1 MCGIF
6 GVYSR
11 SSPDACRAA
20 LQLALGALAHRGPDG
35 HGTALAHAGEV
46 TIGFAQTR
54 LAILDLS
61 PSGHQPMLGPAGEML
76 VFNGEIY
83 NHRELRPA
91 LEAAGVVFEGHSDTE
106 TLLHLL
112 IREGAAALDR
122 LVGMFAFAFWD
133 PRTRQLL
140 LARDRLGKKPL
151 YWVEGRDGVAFASE
165 VRTLLATGAAAR
177 ELDRDGLNRWLSRGS
192 SQDPTTLIRGV
203 RSLPPGH
210 VMTID
215 ATGRRE
221 RRYWSMHIDEPPPDW
236 RDQLE
241 SLLDTAVRQRL
252 LSDRPIGVFL
262 SGGVDSSA
270 IAAVAARHAPGAIES
285 FTLTFDEV
293 AWNEA
298 DGARAMA
305 ARIGS
310 RHHTSHLTAS
320 EALAHMED
328 ALAAQ
333 DLPSHDGFNT
343 WFVTRA
349 ARQYGL
355 VVALAGTGGDELF
368 GGYLHFRRFA
378 AMMRVGA
385 LAKVLPGAI
394 RSALSRGLHPAM
406 PTRWHKALALAG
418 SAGRPEAVYAVVRE
432 MFPPIVASQLLR
444 EPMPTSGELQNP
456 RPTLSHASPETQLSL
471 LELSGYLVDT
481 QLRDIDAM
489 SMAHGFEVRSPLLDH
504 RLVQAVLALPSDLKA
519 PSQGINKRLL
529 VDIAGLPH
537 DLFRR
542 PKRGF
547 VIPWDDWL
555 RGPLANWIET
565 NLAPDLIAA
574 TGALDPQAVS
584 NLVRTFNR
592 RGGIMASR
600 ILSLVALSAW
610 CRRHGVRLN

>member
-1 MCGIF
+1 MTAP
-6 GVYSR
+6 VTSEA
-11 SSPDACRAA
+11 DACEIALGGLRAA
-20 LQLALGALAHRGPDG
+20 VRRQMMS
-35 HGTALAHAGEV
+35 E
-46 TIGFAQTR
+46 
-54 LAILDLS
+54 
-61 PSGHQPMLGPAGEML
+61 
-76 VFNGEIY
+76 
-83 NHRELRPA
+83 RP
-91 LEAAGVVFEGHSDTE
+91 L
-106 TLLHLL
+106 
-112 IREGAAALDR
+112 
-122 LVGMFAFAFWD
+122 
-133 PRTRQLL
+133 
-140 LARDRLGKKPL
+140 
-151 YWVEGRDGVAFASE
+151 
-165 VRTLLATGAAAR
+165 
-177 ELDRDGLNRWLSRGS
+177 
-192 SQDPTTLIRGV
+192 
-203 RSLPPGH
+203 
-210 VMTID
+210 
-215 ATGRRE
+215 
-221 RRYWSMHIDEPPPDW
+221 
-236 RDQLE
+236 
-241 SLLDTAVRQRL
+241 
-252 LSDRPIGVFL
+252 GVFL

-270 IAAVAARHAPGAIES
+270 LV
-285 FTLTFDEV
+285 
-293 AWNEA
+293 
-298 DGARAMA
+298 
-305 ARIGS
+305 
-310 RHHTSHLTAS
+310 
-320 EALAHMED
+320 
-328 ALAAQ
+328 ALAAECVTHPLKTFSVGFVGADEQ
-333 DLPSHDGFNT
+333 VLSEWPWARIVAERYGTDHHEFVLTEAMFRERLPHAFAAMDQPTSDAINSYWVSYAAAQH
-343 WFVTRA
+343 VT
-349 ARQYGL
+349 
-355 VVALAGTGGDELF
+355 VALSGTGGDELF

>member
-11 SSPDACRAA
+11 SSPDECRAA
-20 LQLALGALAHRGPDG
+20 LQLALGSLAHRGPDG
-35 HGTALAHAGEV
+35 HGTALTTAGDV
-46 TIGFAQTR
+46 TVAFAQTR

-61 PSGHQPMLGPAGEML
+61 PSGHQPMHGPDGEVL

-91 LEAAGVVFEGHSDTE
+91 LEAAGVVFEGNSDTE

-133 PRTRQLL
+133 PRARQLM

-151 YWVEGRDGVAFASE
+151 YWVETREGVVFASE

-177 ELDRDGLNRWLSRGS
+177 ELDRDGLARWLSRGS
-192 SQDPTTLIRGV
+192 AQDPTTLVRGV
-203 RSLPPGH
+203 RSLQPGH
-210 VMTID
+210 IMTID
-215 ATGRRE
+215 ASGRRE
-221 RRYWSMHIDEPPPDW
+221 RRYWSMEIAEPPPDW

-270 IAAVAARHAPGAIES
+270 IAAVAARHAPDALES

-293 AWNEA
+293 AWNEG

-305 ARIGS
+305 ARLGL
-310 RHHTSHLTAS
+310 RHHTSHLTAA
-320 EALAHMED
+320 EALSHMED

-385 LAKVLPGAI
+385 MTKVLPEVV

-418 SAGRPEAVYAVVRE
+418 SSGRPEAVYAVVRE

-444 EPMPTSGELQNP
+444 ERVPNSGQYA
-456 RPTLSHASPETQLSL
+456 RPTLSQASAETQLSL

-504 RLVQAVLALPSDLKA
+504 RLVQAVLAIPSDLKA

-555 RGPLANWIET
+555 RGPLANWIDSH
-565 NLAPDLIAA
+565 LAPDLIAE
-574 TGALDPQAVS
+574 TGALDPKAVS
-584 NLVRTFNR
+584 SLVRTFNR
-592 RGGIMASR
+592 HGGIMASR

-610 CRRHGVRLN
+610 CRRHGVRSSS

>member
-11 SSPDACRAA
+11 SSPDECRAA
-20 LQLALGALAHRGPDG
+20 LQLALGSLAHRGPDG
-35 HGTALAHAGEV
+35 HGTALTTAGDV
-46 TIGFAQTR
+46 TVAFAQTR

-61 PSGHQPMLGPAGEML
+61 PSGHQPMHGPDGEVL

-91 LEAAGVVFEGHSDTE
+91 LEAAGVVFEGNSDTE

-133 PRTRQLL
+133 PRARQLM

-151 YWVEGRDGVAFASE
+151 YWVETREGVVFASE

-177 ELDRDGLNRWLSRGS
+177 ELDRDGLARWLSRGS
-192 SQDPTTLIRGV
+192 AQDPTTLVRGV
-203 RSLPPGH
+203 RSLQPGH
-210 VMTID
+210 IMTID
-215 ATGRRE
+215 ASGRRE
-221 RRYWSMHIDEPPPDW
+221 RRYWSMEIAEPPPDW

-270 IAAVAARHAPGAIES
+270 IAAVAARHAPDALES

-293 AWNEA
+293 AWNEG

-305 ARIGS
+305 ARLGL
-310 RHHTSHLTAS
+310 RHHTSHLTAA

-385 LAKVLPGAI
+385 MTKVLPEVV

-418 SAGRPEAVYAVVRE
+418 SSGRPEAVYAVVRE

-444 EPMPTSGELQNP
+444 ERVPNSGQYA
-456 RPTLSHASPETQLSL
+456 RPTLSQASAETQLSL

-504 RLVQAVLALPSDLKA
+504 RLVQAVLAIPSDLKA

-555 RGPLANWIET
+555 RGPLANWIDSH
-565 NLAPDLIAA
+565 LAPDLIAE
-574 TGALDPQAVS
+574 TGALDPKAVS

-592 RGGIMASR
+592 HGGIMASR

-610 CRRHGVRLN
+610 CRRHGVRSSS